1 MFALVKNELVTNPI
15 TNETS
20 EVEVI
25 KLFSPNSIWEDKNGA
40 QHTPSTLATLSV
52 QQKQDLGIYD
62 VAYASRPD
70 DRFYSVTQNEP
81 SFDADENVVKVT
93 FTSVAK
99 DLEDG
104 EFDSVTGK
112 SSAGLKSHW
121 IAAFKD
127 TANKLLATTD
137 WMLVRKI
144 EREVDVPAET
154 VAARAAVVAEANR
167 LETAIAAVTTVE
179 ELITV
184 VESANFAG

>member
-25 KLFSPNSIWEDKNGA
+25 KLFSPNSIWEDKNGT
-40 QHTPSTLATLSV
+40 QHTPSTLATLSAE
-52 QQKQDLGIYD
+52 QKQDLGIYD
-62 VAYASRPD
+62 VAYASRND
-70 DRFYSVTQNEP
+70 DRFYSVTENAP
-81 SFDADENVVKVT
+81 AFDSDEKIVKVT
-93 FTSVAK
+93 FTSVPK

-112 SSAGLKSHW
+112 ASAGLKSQW

-179 ELITV
+179 ELIAV